1 MKRWFSFRILAAASV
16 AAVYVVALGCT
27 PASNDAGKGTASGNA
42 SSGNSSG
49 GKPPVFSLAW
59 SEYPSWSVFG
69 VADKEGLLD
78 GKEGS
83 QGSIEKKWN
92 VDIVLNY
99 AEYDPCLAMYGA
111 NTTDAVCITNI
122 DILSPSLKRASVA
135 IMPTSTSVGGD
146 ACIAVGIENIE
157 GLKGKNTWGLEK
169 SVSQF
174 AFERA
179 LIAKGMNPKDFAF
192 KNQDPAVAATG
203 MQASQADFESIMV
216 WNPFALQ
223 TLRLRK
229 EAKVLFDSSSIPEEI
244 IDMVVVGKEA
254 LGRPGGKRFAYAVLD
269 AFYEVSKLV
278 ADPKTQDKT
287 LVALGEQFSKLN
299 AADMKIV
306 LTQTKFYDSADKA
319 LALFTGDKFQKE
331 TMPMVAK
338 FCVDHEMCD
347 SLPAFGFGDVGKQ
360 LNFDPQFL
368 NGLKDG
374 ITPEQ
379 VQ

>member
-1 MKRWFSFRILAAASV
+1 MKRSFGLLTRATTTC
-16 AAVYVVALGCT
+16 AVGIAVLLSGCA
-27 PASNDAGKGTASGNA
+27 PSSNDPSSGKAGGSTAS
-42 SSGNSSG
+42 

-69 VADKEGLLD
+69 VADKEGILD
-78 GKEGS
+78 GKEGA

-99 AEYDPCLAMYGA
+99 AEYDPCLTMYGA

-122 DILSPSLKRASVA
+122 DILAPSLKRASVA

-146 ACIAVGIENIE
+146 ACITVGIDQIE
-157 GLKGKNTWGLEK
+157 GLKGKTTWGLEK

-179 LIAKGMNPKDFAF
+179 LIAKGMNPADFPF

-216 WNPFALQ
+216 WNPFAMQ

-229 EAKVLFDSSSIPEEI
+229 DAKVLFDSSSIEEEI

-254 LGRPGGKRFAYAVLD
+254 LGREGGKRFAYAILD
-269 AFYEVSKLV
+269 SFYEVSKLI

-299 AADMKIV
+299 AEDMKQV
-306 LTQTKFYDSADKA
+306 LTQTRFYSSADKA
-319 LALFTGDKFQKE
+319 LALFNGDKFRNE

-338 FCVDHEMCD
+338 FCIDHEMCEKM
-347 SLPAFGFGDVGKQ
+347 PAFGFSDEAKQ

-368 NGLKDG
+368 KGLQDG
-374 ITPEQ
+374 IKPDE
-379 VQ
+379 VK

>member
-1 MKRWFSFRILAAASV
+1 MKRLSLRALTSASV
-16 AAVYVVALGCT
+16 AAACLMVVAGCG
-27 PASNDAGKGTASGNA
+27 PSNKNAAGGKSTVGNA
-42 SSGNSSG
+42 SGD
-49 GKPPVFSLAW
+49 KPPVFSLAW

-78 GKEGS
+78 AKEGA

-99 AEYDPCLAMYGA
+99 VEYDPSLAMYGS

-146 ACIAVGIENIE
+146 ACIAVGIDSIE

-179 LIAKGMNPKDFAF
+179 LIAKGMNPQDFPF
-192 KNQDPAVAATG
+192 KNQDPGVAATG

-216 WNPFALQ
+216 WNPFALN
-223 TLRLRK
+223 TLRKRK
-229 EAKVLFDSSSIPEEI
+229 ECKVLFDSSSIPEEI

-254 LGRPGGKRFAYAVLD
+254 LGRPGGKRFAYALLD
-269 AFYEVSKLV
+269 SFYEVSKLI

-299 AADMKIV
+299 AADMKLV
-306 LTQTKFYDSADKA
+306 LTQTKFYDSTEKA

-338 FCVDHEMCD
+338 FCVDHEMCA
-347 SLPAFGFGDVGKQ
+347 SEPVFGFGDAAKQ

-368 NGLKDG
+368 NGLKNG
-374 ITPEQ
+374 ITPDQ
-379 VQ
+379 VK

>member
-1 MKRWFSFRILAAASV
+1 MKRCFWLRLQASATCAAACLV
-16 AAVYVVALGCT
+16 LFTGCE
-27 PASNDAGKGTASGNA
+27 PSANDPSKGS
-42 SSGNSSG
+42 SSGSSG
-49 GKPPVFSLAW
+49 SGKPPVFSLAW

-78 GKEGS
+78 GKEGA
-83 QGSIEKKWN
+83 QGSLEKKWN

-99 AEYDPCLAMYGA
+99 AEYDPCLTMYGA

-122 DILSPSLKRASVA
+122 DILAPSLKRASVA

-146 ACIAVGIENIE
+146 ACIAVGIDTIE
-157 GLKGKNTWGLEK
+157 GLKGKTTWGLEK

-179 LIAKGMNPKDFAF
+179 LVAKGMDPAGFTF

-203 MQASQADFESIMV
+203 MQASQAEFESIMV

-229 EAKVLFDSSSIPEEI
+229 DAKVLFDSSSIEEEI

-254 LGRPGGKRFAYAVLD
+254 LARDGGKRFAYAVID
-269 AFYEVSKLV
+269 SFYEVSKLI
-278 ADPKTQDKT
+278 ADAKTQDKT

-299 AADMKIV
+299 AEDMKLV
-306 LTQTKFYDSADKA
+306 LTQTKFYNSADKA
-319 LALFTGDKFQKE
+319 LALFNGDKFRKE

-338 FCVDHEMCD
+338 FCVDHEMCE
-347 SLPAFGFGDVGKQ
+347 SAPTLGFGEDGKQ

-368 NGLKDG
+368 MGLKEG
-374 ITPEQ
+374 ITPDQ
-379 VQ
+379 VK

>member
-1 MKRWFSFRILAAASV
+1 MTAGVCVTMIA
-16 AAVYVVALGCT
+16 GCT
-27 PASNDAGKGTASGNA
+27 PSSEPGKGSAGGG
-42 SSGNSSG
+42 SS

-78 GKEGS
+78 GKEGA

-99 AEYDPCLAMYGA
+99 AEYDPCLTMYGA

-122 DILSPSLKRASVA
+122 DILAPSLKRASVA

-146 ACIAVGIENIE
+146 ACIAVGIENID
-157 GLKGKNTWGLEK
+157 GLKGKTTWGLEK

-174 AFERA
+174 AFERG
-179 LIAKGMNPKDFAF
+179 LIAKGMNPADFTF

-203 MQASQADFESIMV
+203 MQASQAEFESIMV

-229 EAKVLFDSSSIPEEI
+229 DAKVLFDSSAIAEEI

-254 LGRPGGKRFAYAVLD
+254 LGRPGGKRFAYAILD
-269 AFYEVSKLV
+269 SFYEVSKLI
-278 ADPKTQDKT
+278 ADAKTQDKT

-299 AADMKIV
+299 AEDMKLV
-306 LTQTKFYDSADKA
+306 LTQTKFYTNADDA
-319 LALFTGDKFQKE
+319 LTLFNGNKFQKE
-331 TMPMVAK
+331 TMPMIAK
-338 FCVDHEMCD
+338 FCVDHEMCE
-347 SLPAFGFGDVGKQ
+347 SLPAFGFGEESQQ

-368 NGLKDG
+368 MGLKDG
-374 ITPEQ
+374 ITPDQ
-379 VQ
+379 VK